1 LPPDVGVVVVAAG
14 RGTRL
19 GGGTPKQFLPLAG
32 LPLVVH
38 SLRAFLDRPDV
49 AQVALVLPPG
59 AAAAPPAWLAPL
71 SGARLAVVAGGAE
84 RMDSVAAGLAAL
96 VPACRVVL
104 VHDGARPFV
113 ERATVDAVVAA
124 ARNGEGALAAAPM
137 TDTVKEADDGG
148 DRVART
154 LPRARLWRAQTPQ
167 GFPRDLLE
175 AAHAEARRTGR
186 VGTDDAEL
194 VELLGATVRLVPDT
208 PRNLKITTPE
218 DLVLAECLAAG
229 R

>member
-71 SGARLAVVAGGAE
+71 
-84 RMDSVAAGLAAL
+84 
-96 VPACRVVL
+96 
-104 VHDGARPFV
+104 
-113 ERATVDAVVAA
+113 
-124 ARNGEGALAAAPM
+124 
-137 TDTVKEADDGG
+137 
-148 DRVART
+148 
-154 LPRARLWRAQTPQ
+154 
-167 GFPRDLLE
+167 
-175 AAHAEARRTGR
+175 
-186 VGTDDAEL
+186 
-194 VELLGATVRLVPDT
+194 
-208 PRNLKITTPE
+208 
-218 DLVLAECLAAG
+218 
-229 R
+229 